1 MNAPTTMEDVH
12 MLPRPYRIEVPDS
25 VLEDLR
31 DRLARTRW
39 PDVMP
44 GTGWEC
50 GANLDYV
57 RSLCEYWREEYD
69 WRAEERKLNAYP
81 QFLCEV
87 DGVDIHYWHVNGRG
101 SNPFPLMLI
110 HGWPGSMIE
119 FYDVIEPLTDPA
131 AHGGDPADAFD
142 LVIPALP
149 GFGFGGHPRERGWST
164 GRIAAAFDELMTKKL
179 GYKRYGA
186 QGGDWGAGTCARLAA
201 NHADNVA
208 AVHIT
213 AANAPTPASL
223 TDEGRAYQE
232 RFGAFRDAQGAYY
245 HVQGTTPDSLTLA
258 QTDSPAGLAA
268 WIVEKFHAW
277 SDCQG
282 DVESVF
288 TKDQLITNLMFYW
301 APNSVASSA
310 RLYWELFQEEDEDH
324 WMVKTSAPVAFAV
337 FPAEAW
343 VPPRRWLEAMHDIVQ
358 WTAMPAGGH
367 FDAFEQPELMTQD
380 LRKLFTAYR

>member
-1 MNAPTTMEDVH
+1 MALKQRRTVDTS
-12 MLPRPYRIEVPDS
+12 PRPYRIEVPDD

-31 DRLARTRW
+31 DRLSRTRW
-39 PDVMP
+39 PEQMP
-44 GTGWEC
+44 GASWDF

-57 RSLCEYWREEYD
+57 RSLCDYWREEYD
-69 WRAEERKLNAYP
+69 WRAEERKLNEYP

-87 DGVDIHYWHVNGRG
+87 DGVDIHYWHVKGRG
-101 SNPFPLMLI
+101 PTPFPLMLI
-110 HGWPGSMIE
+110 HGWPGSMLE
-119 FYDVIEPLTDPA
+119 FYDVIGPLSDPA

-149 GFGFGGHPRERGWST
+149 GFGFSGQPKERGWST
-164 GRIAAAFDELMTKKL
+164 RRIAAAFDELMTKRL
-179 GYKRYGA
+179 GYERYGA

-213 AANAPTPASL
+213 AANAPEPASL
-223 TDEGRAYQE
+223 TDEDRAYLE
-232 RFGAFRDAQGAYY
+232 RFGAFRDAEGAYY
-245 HVQGTTPDSLTLA
+245 HAQGTKPDSLTLA

-268 WIVEKFHAW
+268 WIVEKFHTW
-277 SDCQG
+277 SDCDG

-310 RLYWELFQEEDEDH
+310 RLYWEMFQEDDEDH

-337 FPAEAW
+337 FPEEAW
-343 VPPRRWLEAMHDIVQ
+343 MPPRRWLEAMHEIVQ
-358 WTAMPAGGH
+358 WTEMPAGGH
-367 FDAFEQPELMTQD
+367 FDAFEQPELMTED
-380 LRKLFTAYR
+380 LRKLFRAYR